1 MELVVRFWKEI
12 GETPLEALK
21 RFQHTHQEYEGL
33 KGTYA
38 GRLDPAAEGELIF
51 LFGEKVHEK
60 EAYTGRSKT
69 YTATF
74 LFGVST
80 DTGDLLGLPVKSTAP
95 VVEVSDEEIKKII
108 DTFSVVREQT
118 YPLYSSKTVAGKP
131 LFAYARNDEA
141 VVQPVRNIKIHNAV
155 LEEQKYI
162 HKKEV
167 GERVAMLCQ
176 KVTGD
181 FRQKEIMDAWT
192 SASPLLPDAVLTL
205 TFVLIV
211 SSGTYIRG
219 LTQTL
224 EQELGVPS
232 CLFSLVRTHI
242 EK

>member
-21 RFQHTHQEYEGL
+21 RFQHTHPEYEGL

-60 EAYTGRSKT
+60 EVYTGCSKT

-80 DTGDLLGLPVKSTAP
+80 DTGDLLGVPVKSVAP

-108 DTFSVVREQT
+108 DTFSAVKEQI

-131 LFAYARNDEA
+131 LFVYARNDEA
-141 VVQPVRNIKIHNAV
+141 VVQPVRSMKIHSAV

-167 GERVAMLCQ
+167 VERVEMLCQ

-181 FRQKEIMDAWT
+181 FRQKEIMDGWV
-192 SASPLLPDAVLTL
+192 SMLPLLPDTILTL
-205 TFVLIV
+205 TFVLTV
-211 SSGTYIRG
+211 SSGTYIRA
-219 LTQTL
+219 LTETL

>member
-21 RFQHTHQEYEGL
+21 RFQHIHPEYEQL

-38 GRLDPAAEGELIF
+38 GRLDPAAEGEMIF

-60 EAYTGRSKT
+60 EIYTECSKT

-80 DTGDLLGLPVKSTAP
+80 DTGDLLGLPLKSVAP
-95 VVEVSDEEIKKII
+95 VVGVTDAEIKKII
-108 DTFSVVREQT
+108 GTFSAVKEQI

-131 LFAYARNDEA
+131 LFAYARNNET
-141 VVQPVRNIKIHNAV
+141 VVQPVRSIKIHSAV

-167 GERVAMLCQ
+167 GERVTMLCQ

-181 FRQKEIMDAWT
+181 FRQKEIMDAWA
-192 SASPLLPDAVLTL
+192 SASSLLPDMVLTL
-205 TFVLIV
+205 TFVLTV

-219 LTQTL
+219 LTETL
-224 EQELGVPS
+224 EQVLGVPN